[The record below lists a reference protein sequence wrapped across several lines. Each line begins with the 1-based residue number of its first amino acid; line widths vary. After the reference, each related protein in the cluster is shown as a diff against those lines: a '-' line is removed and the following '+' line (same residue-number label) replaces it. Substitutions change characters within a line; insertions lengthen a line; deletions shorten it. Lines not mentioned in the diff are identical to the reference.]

1 MAKLKN
7 LVFVER
13 GADGGKF
20 EMTVP
25 CKVDPKSGLFMGM
38 VPEEFRKQVADMKDQ
53 GLLGDARAIST
64 TWCHERGDINH
75 YVVSDTLA
83 NLEAR
88 IRQVIKANLETTVT
102 TEWVIAYAMESTCH
116 YWQLPDGTILT
127 NGGGARD
134 QGYWAKDAR
143 HPGDGVGA
151 PYSIGL
157 YVRLRAKETHVNRA
171 GTETV
176 KYVPPKTEY
185 GTQARRLT
193 EWVHMHEAKYAPAAI
208 EIPYTEEAAE
218 FFNNMI
224 EGLCKMSQVMHG
236 FFKDH
241 EKVQQAI
248 ENKSGV
254 FPRIGYSGV

>member
-1 MAKLKN
+1 MAKLKD

-13 GADGGKF
+13 GPDGGKF

-25 CKVDPKSGLFMGM
+25 CKVDPKSGIFMGR
-38 VPEEFRKQVADMKDQ
+38 VDLEFKEQVAGMKAEH
-53 GLLGDARAIST
+53 LLGDNNAIAT
-64 TWCHERGDINH
+64 QTCWERGEQRH
-75 YVVSDTLA
+75 YVISDTLD
-83 NLEAR
+83 NLQAR

-116 YWQLPDGTILT
+116 YWQMPDGSIRS
-127 NGGGARD
+127 NGADSHD
-134 QGYWAKDAR
+134 QGYWSHDAR
-143 HPGDGVGA
+143 HPGSGVGA

-157 YVRLRAKETHVNRA
+157 FVQLRAKETHVNRA
-171 GTETV
+171 GTVTV
-176 KYVPPKTEY
+176 KYVRPQTEH
-185 GTQARRLT
+185 GTHARKLT
-193 EWVHMHEAKYAPAAI
+193 EWVHMHEAKYAPAPV

-236 FFKDH
+236 FFKDQ
-241 EKVQQAI
+241 EQVQQAI

-254 FPRIGYSGV
+254 FPRLGYTGV